1 MKPSRNLP
9 LFLLLRL
16 IAVALLLPF
25 AGCTAVSEE
34 DGEYTPPPL
43 PASSIGRLRP
53 DANLTPG
60 P

>member
-1 MKPSRNLP
+1 MKPPQNLP
-9 LFLLLRL
+9 LPLIL
-16 IAVALLLPF
+16 IAVGIFLPF

-60 P
+60 Q